1 MKPRCASCKKPI
13 PRSEPDLI
21 VRRMDPDDPMR
32 TALRLVYHVRC
43 QGAALKR
50 AAANAGALA
59 HDVSPRRSGGELVK
73 SGIRSPA
80 EPLEWR
86 QRSYEIHKQRIL
98 AGLPEAQREMGAR
111 DRWPLGR
118 LTDAPILLLHDGSFV
133 AASQEANSVD
143 RKLDNAMAYGLMR
156 PPELS
161 GMPVGCTAA

>member
-1 MKPRCASCKKPI
+1 
-13 PRSEPDLI
+13 
-21 VRRMDPDDPMR
+21 
-32 TALRLVYHVRC
+32 
-43 QGAALKR
+43 
-50 AAANAGALA
+50 
-59 HDVSPRRSGGELVK
+59 VK

-80 EPLEWR
+80 EPLERR

-98 AGLPEAQREMGAR
+98 AGLSEAQREMGAR
-111 DRWPLGR
+111 DRCPLGR

-161 GMPVGCTAA
+161 GMPVGGPAA